1 MWICLSESFL
11 SIVDA
16 SNEPGT
22 LLVRSRRQG
31 DIEAV
36 FPNAKVVQTPG
47 RDYLFRAGIARE
59 TVANALANAALN
71 LYYPNFKNSV
81 ADSNLHRA
89 YSSVW
94 SIMSQ
99 LQEVAPGHT
108 TTRPNFRAHPQ
119 RTPKGWDKV

>member
-22 LLVRSRRQG
+22 LLVRARRAG

-36 FPNAKVVQTPG
+36 FPDAKVVQSPG
-47 RDYLFRAGIARE
+47 RDYLYRAGVKRE
-59 TVANALANAALN
+59 AVAAALAEQVMKLA
-71 LYYPNFKNSV
+71 YPNFKSSV
-81 ADSNLHRA
+81 PDPRLHAA
-89 YSSVW
+89 YSSTW

-99 LQEVAPGHT
+99 LQEYAPYHAMPRQG
-108 TTRPNFRAHPQ
+108 FRAHPL
-119 RTPKGWDKV
+119 R